1 MNKAGYFITGT
12 DTGVGKT
19 VVAAA
24 LALAAKERWG
34 DVAMMKPVESGCALR
49 NGNLVPADAV
59 YHKRMVELSE
69 PVEIL
74 CPVRLRRSLAP
85 MTAAELE
92 NRRVSRADWMPAYRR
107 LARKYKAIFVE
118 GAGGLSVPVSEGYMF
133 SDMAREMELPL
144 IIVARA
150 GLGTVNHTLLTLEHA
165 ASKGLRVAGVIYN
178 RNRRGRLSTA
188 EKTGPGLVRR
198 ISGAANLGLFPFIH
212 NKSRA
217 ELLRVGRK
225 IADVLWD
232 DGNR

>member
-34 DVAMMKPVESGCALR
+34 DAAVMKPVESGCVLR
-49 NGNLVPADAV
+49 NGSLVPADAV
-59 YHKRMVELSE
+59 YHKKMVELSE
-69 PVEIL
+69 PVEML
-74 CPVRLRRSLAP
+74 CPVRLRRPLAP
-85 MTAAELE
+85 LTAAELE
-92 NRRVSRADWMPAYRR
+92 NRPVSRADWMPAYRH
-107 LARKYKAIFVE
+107 LAGKYQVVFVE
-118 GAGGLSVPVSEGYMF
+118 GAGGLSVPVSDGYMF

-198 ISGAANLGLFPFIH
+198 ISGAAILGLFPFIH
-212 NKSRA
+212 SKSRA

-225 IADVLWD
+225 IADVLWG
-232 DGNR
+232 DGNQ